1 MEPRRLLLVE
11 DDHLTSAL
19 LEDLLVGR
27 GFEVR
32 VASSAVQAR
41 EALDEFDPDA
51 NGATTGADAAEHRR
65 GGQSTR
71 GPTLLLGRCR

>member
-51 NGATTGADAAEHRR
+51 ALLDI
-65 GGQSTR
+65 
-71 GPTLLLGRCR
+71 LLGDGPNGVASPI